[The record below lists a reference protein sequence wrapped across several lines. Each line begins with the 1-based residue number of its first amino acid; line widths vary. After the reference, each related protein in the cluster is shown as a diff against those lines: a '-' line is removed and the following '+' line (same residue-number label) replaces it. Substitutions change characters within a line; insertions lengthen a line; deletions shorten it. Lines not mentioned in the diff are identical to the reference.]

1 MNGSNRISTIEVE
14 SANGTREISL
24 YTRHLMNRRVFLTGE
39 IGDESAVEIVSQLMF
54 LQDDGDEE
62 ISLYINSPGGSVN
75 AGLMIMDVLSG
86 MKVPVKMYCIGMAAS
101 MAAVILASGEKGNR
115 FILPHSEVMIHEPLL
130 NSGAGGSAT
139 SIKRKAESILETKD
153 ILNKILS
160 KHTGRSVEEIDKA
173 TSYDNYMNAE
183 ECIEFGI
190 CDKIVQSVF

>member
-1 MNGSNRISTIEVE
+1 MSGLNRISTIEVE

-39 IGDESAVEIVSQLMF
+39 INDESAVEIVSQLMF
-54 LQDDGDEE
+54 LQDDSDGE

-86 MKVPVKMYCIGMAAS
+86 MKVPVKLYCIGMAAS
-101 MAAVILASGEKGNR
+101 MAAVILASGKKGSR

-153 ILNKILS
+153 ILNEILS
-160 KHTGRSVEEIDKA
+160 RHTGRTVEEIDSA
-173 TSYDNYMNAE
+173 TSYDNYMNAA
-183 ECIEFGI
+183 ECVEFGI
-190 CDKIVQSVF
+190 CDEIVQSVF